1 MDRDKQGTSHYEE
14 GQAEPR
20 RATIT
25 PRRLRAIL
33 RATMNQD
40 PVSLSEYQSVAE
52 LRAALRK
59 FLRVSERAARRHG
72 LTQQR
77 YLLLLMIKG
86 AADGSQRSTATRLA
100 EQLQLAQST
109 VTEHLARAEEAGLV
123 TRDPSTDDGRVVFF
137 SLTPEGER
145 RLAAL
150 LQDLR
155 TERASLARM
164 VGAFAQSQLVDDPQ
178 IRTNH

>member
-1 MDRDKQGTSHYEE
+1 
-14 GQAEPR
+14 
-20 RATIT
+20 
-25 PRRLRAIL
+25 
-33 RATMNQD
+33 MN
-40 PVSLSEYQSVAE
+40 PSGPSERESVSLSEYQSVAD

-86 AADGSQRSTATRLA
+86 APDGSQRSTVTTLSER
-100 EQLQLAQST
+100 LQLAQST
-109 VTEHLARAEEAGLV
+109 VTELVARAEEAGLV
-123 TRDPSTDDGRVVFF
+123 TRDPSTHDGRMVFF

-150 LQDLR
+150 VRDLR
-155 TERASLARM
+155 GQRASLARM
-164 VGAFAQSQLVDDPQ
+164 VGAFAESQLTEELQSPTK
-178 IRTNH
+178 R